1 MWPTSK
7 GGTWENTG
15 YLITTYD
22 VYRNEVLV
30 SSDLSE
36 DEYFDLM
43 EDLAQ
48 EFYETGAP
56 ANKDLKTEMKE
67 S

>member
-1 MWPTSK
+1 M
-7 GGTWENTG
+7 
-15 YLITTYD
+15 TTYD

-36 DEYFDLM
+36 DEYFELM
-43 EDLAQ
+43 EDFAQ
-48 EFYETGAP
+48 EFYKTGHPKA
-56 ANKDLKTEMKE
+56 DELRTELKEE

>member
-1 MWPTSK
+1 MT
-7 GGTWENTG
+7 
-15 YLITTYD
+15 IYD
-22 VYRNEVLV
+22 VYRKDVLIA
-30 SSDLSE
+30 SDLTE
-36 DEYFDLM
+36 HEYFDLM

-48 EFYETGAP
+48 EFYETGSP

>member
-1 MWPTSK
+1 M
-7 GGTWENTG
+7 
-15 YLITTYD
+15 TTYD
-22 VYRNEVLV
+22 VYREEVLIA
-30 SSDLSE
+30 SDLTE

-48 EFYETGAP
+48 EFYETGSP

>member
-1 MWPTSK
+1 M
-7 GGTWENTG
+7 
-15 YLITTYD
+15 TTYD

-56 ANKDLKTEMKE
+56 INKDLKTEMKE

>member
-1 MWPTSK
+1 MT
-7 GGTWENTG
+7 
-15 YLITTYD
+15 IYD
-22 VYRNEVLV
+22 VYRKDVLIA
-30 SSDLSE
+30 SDLTE
-36 DEYFDLM
+36 DKYFDLM

-48 EFYETGAP
+48 EFYETGSP

>member
-1 MWPTSK
+1 M
-7 GGTWENTG
+7 
-15 YLITTYD
+15 TTYD

-36 DEYFDLM
+36 DEYFELM

-48 EFYETGAP
+48 EFYKTGHPKADELRTELKEDL
-56 ANKDLKTEMKE
+56 NGCKD
-67 S
+67 

>member
-1 MWPTSK
+1 M
-7 GGTWENTG
+7 
-15 YLITTYD
+15 TTYD
-22 VYRNEVLV
+22 VYRKDVLIA
-30 SSDLSE
+30 SDLAE

-56 ANKDLKTEMKE
+56 ANKYLKTEMKE
-67 S
+67 A